1 MWDNQYQKKDPGQ
14 EHALVVKRLKPGL
27 RQVSLRWLI
36 GTILTGLASYILMA
50 IALFTALEGQQQLIT
65 PLQWFNVDA
74 DIPDFD
80 RNKSDRIA
88 PTRVRQSFDSK
99 RQFELSI
106 LQNKGDAKIIETQK
120 FEWIR
125 MALAE
130 ERPYQYTYPQF
141 DALSMFTR
149 DWEKQTPTSQG
160 SGQIYG
166 AKTQTKMTLR
176 SRNFIV
182 NEINFD
188 GTDTFTDD
196 KAQQEIQNAGLVVDT
211 KNEFLSILTL
221 GELLKTDNL
230 LSTLKLSDNPEVRI
244 TQENLT
250 ISPQKNR
257 IDLTK
262 NYVEDI
268 IPVHKKQTILKIL
281 QEFESDYNTE
291 QIEQVAQALATLN
304 HSDFLKEES
313 LLRLGIVTQ
322 HGEEDH
328 IVRASIYRKKYHVL
342 TVALNDDNQFVE
354 SIEPEMS
361 PILQT
366 AFQNGLSH
374 SAINVG
380 RLPTVYDAIYR
391 AILSHNMSPSVS
403 QRLIR
408 LLATNIDMKSRIT
421 PTDQLEIF
429 YAVPKENSNEKD
441 KKSTQNAQQSQN
453 TQAPPINQEVP
464 INNVDPEI
472 RYISATFGN
481 VTYKYYRY
489 QSKDGSVDYYDSEG
503 KSSKPFLLRKPT
515 PNGTFGSPFGPR
527 KHPILGYVRMH
538 TGVDWIAPKGSPIIA
553 VGDGVVTK
561 VGVTSGYGN
570 HVVIQHANG
579 YASSYSHQN
588 NHAPGLKQGMKVRQG
603 QVIGYV
609 GSTGLATG
617 PHCHFEIIVNGTKV
631 DPMRIRIPNS
641 KELLNQDLQ
650 IFLREKRNIDSL
662 INSPT
667 KSINDS

>member
-14 EHALVVKRLKPGL
+14 EHALVVKRLKPAR
-27 RQVSLRWLI
+27 RQVSMRWLI
-36 GTILTGLASYILMA
+36 GTILTGLASYILMS

-65 PLQWFNVDA
+65 PLQWFNVDS
-74 DIPDFD
+74 DIPDFGS
-80 RNKSDRIA
+80 NKSDRIA

-130 ERPYQYTYPQF
+130 ERPYKYTYPQF

-149 DWEKQTPTSQG
+149 DWEKQPSTPKA

-166 AKTQTKMTLR
+166 SKTQTKMTLR
-176 SRNFIV
+176 SRNFNV

-188 GTDTFTDD
+188 DTDMFTAD

-221 GELLKTDNL
+221 GELLKADD
-230 LSTLKLSDNPEVRI
+230 LSSTFKFSDNPEVRI

-250 ISPQKNR
+250 VSSQKNR
-257 IDLTK
+257 VDLTK

-281 QEFESDYNTE
+281 QEFESDYDTA
-291 QIEQVAQALATLN
+291 QIEQVAQALTTLSN
-304 HSDFLKEES
+304 SDFLKEGS

-322 HGEEDH
+322 QGEEDR
-328 IVRASIYRKKYHVL
+328 IVRASIYRKKYHTL
-342 TVALNDDNQFVE
+342 TVALNDDNQFIE
-354 SIEPEMS
+354 STEPEMS

-374 SAINVG
+374 SSINVG
-380 RLPTVYDAIYR
+380 RLPTVYDAIHR
-391 AILSHNMSPSVS
+391 AILSHDMSPSVS
-403 QRLIR
+403 QRLVR

-429 YAVPKENSNEKD
+429 YAVPNEND
-441 KKSTQNAQQSQN
+441 KNNKSAQNNQENQN
-453 TQAPPINQEVP
+453 TQKSPINQESP
-464 INNVDPEI
+464 IKNLDPEI

-503 KSSKPFLLRKPT
+503 KSSKPFLLRKPI

-538 TGVDWIAPKGSPIIA
+538 TGVDWVAPKGSAIIA

-561 VGVTSGYGN
+561 VGVANGYGN

-579 YASSYSHQN
+579 YTSSYSHQN
-588 NHAPGLKQGMKVRQG
+588 NHAQGLKRGMKVRQG
-603 QVIGYV
+603 QIIGYV

-641 KELLNQDLQ
+641 KELINQDLQ
-650 IFLREKRNIDSL
+650 TFLREKRNIDSL

-667 KSINDS
+667 KSTNDS